1 MTMQVWNPHHYQLRA
16 MQLAVT
22 RTDGAAAIFADPG
35 LGKTSISYGV
45 ISILKEHGMFRRA
58 LVLAPRR
65 PASSTWPKERS
76 KWTQFKDFTIASA
89 LGEKADRQAALDAK
103 TDILICHYDLL
114 KSIKYKTKTGRIVES
129 VGLVEMILAEYKRTG
144 VFPFDLLILDESTKV
159 KNSSTERYKALK
171 QIAHLFER
179 RILLTGTPAPN
190 GLHDLYGQITIA
202 DGGKRLGTTLG
213 KFRREYFTPEFIPGV
228 PVPKW
233 NPQATAEERI
243 FAKIGDMALRL
254 KAEDYIDMPERLFNT
269 ISVQAPADVMKTYRK
284 VERDYIAGWKSGVIR
299 ASNAAASAMKLRQIA
314 SGTVY
319 AEDEN
324 DARVVEYLHDAKA
337 EALLDLIEEQN
348 GQPLMVCVAFRSE
361 VEYLRNVLAEAGH
374 GDVPYII
381 GGVSDKRANE
391 LEDKWNRGEIPVLL
405 VHPTTVSLGLNLQA
419 GGNAVCWYSLTW
431 NLEEFDQTNRRVWRQ
446 GQQAKTCVIHMIAT
460 EGTIDQRIA
469 DTLSSKDADQ
479 SRLFKALTDYVKEK
493 ENV

>member
-1 MTMQVWNPHHYQLRA
+1 MQVWNPHHYQLRA

-45 ISILKEHGMFRRA
+45 ISVLKEHGMFRRA
-58 LVLAPRR
+58 LVVAPRR

-76 KWTQFKDFTIASA
+76 KWTQFKDFTIESA
-89 LGEKADRQAALDAK
+89 MGDRTSRERALQAK
-103 TDILICHYDLL
+103 SDILITHYDLL
-114 KSIKYKTKTGRIVES
+114 ATRSNVL
-129 VGLVEMILAEYKRTG
+129 GLVDMILDEEKRTG
-144 VFPFDLLILDESTKV
+144 VFPFDVLILDESTKI
-159 KNSSTERYKALK
+159 KNSSTERYKSLK
-171 QIAHLFER
+171 KIAHKFER

-190 GLHDLYGQITIA
+190 GLHDLFGQITTA

-213 KFRREYFTPEFIPGV
+213 RFRKEYFTPEFIPGV

-233 NPQATAEERI
+233 NPQRDAEQRI

-254 KAEDYIDMPERLFNT
+254 KAEDYIDMPERIFNT
-269 ISVQAPADVMKTYRK
+269 VTVQAPADVMKAYRK
-284 VERDYIAGWKSGVIR
+284 VERDYIAGWKSGVIK

-319 AEDEN
+319 AEDDSSN
-324 DARVVEYLHDAKA
+324 RVVEYLHDAKA
-337 EALLDLIEEQN
+337 KALIDLIEEQN

-361 VEYLRNVLAEAGH
+361 VEYLRNVLAEQGY

-479 SRLFKALTDYVKEK
+479 SRLFAALTAYVMEK

>member
-1 MTMQVWNPHHYQLRA
+1 MQVWNPHHYQLRA

-22 RTDGAAAIFADPG
+22 RTDGACAIFADPG

-45 ISILKEHGMFRRA
+45 ISVLKEHAMFRRA
-58 LVLAPRR
+58 LVVAPRR

-76 KWTQFKDFTIASA
+76 KWAQFKDFTIASA
-89 LGEKADRQAALDAK
+89 MGDRNERQRALQSK
-103 TDILICHYDLL
+103 TDILITHYDLL
-114 KSIKYKTKTGRIVES
+114 ATRANVL
-129 VGLVEMILAEYKRTG
+129 GLVDMILDEEKRTG
-144 VFPFDLLILDESTKV
+144 VFPFDVLILDESTKI

-171 QIAHLFER
+171 KIAHKFER
-179 RILLTGTPAPN
+179 RVLLTGTPAPN
-190 GLHDLYGQITIA
+190 GLHDLFGQITIA
-202 DGGKRLGTTLG
+202 DGGVRLGTTLG
-213 KFRREYFTPEFIPGV
+213 KFRREYFVPEFIPGV

-233 NPQATAEERI
+233 NPQATAEDRI

-269 ISVQAPADVMKTYRK
+269 ITVQAPADVMKVYRK
-284 VERDYIAGWKSGVIR
+284 VERDYIAGWKSGVIK

-319 AEDEN
+319 AEDEGSE
-324 DARVVEYLHDAKA
+324 RVTEYLHDAKA
-337 EALLDLIEEQN
+337 RALLDLIEEQN
-348 GQPLMVCVAFRSE
+348 GQPLMVAVAFRSE
-361 VEYLRNVLAEAGH
+361 VQYLRDVLVEQGF

-391 LEDKWNRGEIPVLL
+391 IEDKWNRGEIPVLL
-405 VHPTTVSLGLNLQA
+405 VHPTTVSLGLNLQS

-446 GQQAKTCVIHMIAT
+446 GQQAKTCVIHIIAT

-469 DTLSSKDADQ
+469 ETLSNKDADQ